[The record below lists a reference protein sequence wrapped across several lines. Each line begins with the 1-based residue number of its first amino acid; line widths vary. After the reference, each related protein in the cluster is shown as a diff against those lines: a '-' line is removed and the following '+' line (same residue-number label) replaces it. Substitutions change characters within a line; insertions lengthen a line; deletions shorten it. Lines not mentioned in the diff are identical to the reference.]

1 LNWQRIV
8 TIYVLVQFSEIFGV
22 SMIYAYLPLALEHAG
37 VPLASIASLSGLTIA
52 GIFIVGAPQVP
63 IWLAIAELRSRRLVI
78 VRSGLIALI
87 ALIAFAFAREAWQLI
102 GATLALGF
110 WLGNTGVMLA
120 TIREVSPEHA
130 RTRSIALFSAAAPMG
145 FALGPLLAGALIDGF
160 GLSLAAPIMVAALLN
175 AALIV
180 ANIVAIPDVR
190 PDHPPTGGVLE
201 VARRGLAEVFADR
214 TIRAGYL
221 VLGLAIAGE
230 RMLRPV
236 FPLRIAEV
244 VIGPTITGI
253 AEPLAA
259 PGVAGAVGL
268 LTGLSALGGAIA
280 APILATRLVPRIGVP
295 RVMAVGLIAAAVA
308 AGAMIA
314 VSTALSL
321 ALSNTLLAAASA
333 LLQAMVFTWLAN
345 AVPEQRR
352 TAALSLSLFPLYAGA
367 VIGPLISSAVAL
379 AGTPQSGDELGLT
392 PVFVGSALL
401 LTIGLIAVRR
411 LPAAERSALVC
422 VHEAGRDRSRRH
434 QLCRPRSDA
443 DS

>member
-1 LNWQRIV
+1 MSRTGALPWQRIV
-8 TIYVLVQFSEIFGV
+8 TIYVLVQFAEIFGV
-22 SMIYAYLPLALEHAG
+22 AMIYAYLPLALEGAG
-37 VPLASIASLSGLTIA
+37 VPLRDIATVSGAATA

-78 VRSGLIALI
+78 VRSGLIALA
-87 ALIAFAFAREAWQLI
+87 ALIAFAFAQEAWQLI

-145 FALGPLLAGALIDGF
+145 FALGPLLAGAMIDGL

-175 AALIV
+175 AALIL

-190 PDHPPTGGVLE
+190 PHHPPTGSVLE
-201 VARRGLAEVFADR
+201 VARRGLREVFADHR
-214 TIRAGYL
+214 IRAGYL

-244 VIGPTITGI
+244 VIGPSITGI
-253 AEPLAA
+253 LEPLAA

-280 APILATRLVPRIGVP
+280 APLLATRLVPRIGIP
-295 RVMAVGLIAAAVA
+295 RVMGVGFVAAAVA
-308 AGAMIA
+308 ASAMIV
-314 VSTALSL
+314 VSTALGL
-321 ALSNTLLAAASA
+321 ALANTLLAAAAA

-345 AVPEQRR
+345 SVSDRLR

-367 VIGPLISSAVAL
+367 VVGPLVSSAAAVI
-379 AGTPQSGDELGLT
+379 GTSRPGDELALT
-392 PVFVGSALL
+392 PVFLGSVLL
-401 LTIGLIAVRR
+401 LALGVVAVRR
-411 LPAAERSALVC
+411 LPPGV
-422 VHEAGRDRSRRH
+422 
-434 QLCRPRSDA
+434 PRA
-443 DS
+443 R

>member
-1 LNWQRIV
+1 MSRSSSLPWQRIV
-8 TIYVLVQFSEIFGV
+8 TIYVLVQFAEIFGV
-22 SMIYAYLPLALEHAG
+22 AMIYAYLPLALEGAG
-37 VPLASIASLSGLTIA
+37 VPLRDIATVSGAATA

-78 VRSGLIALI
+78 VRSGLIALV
-87 ALIAFAFAREAWQLI
+87 ALIAFAFAQEAWQLI

-120 TIREVSPEHA
+120 TIREVSPERA

-145 FALGPLLAGALIDGF
+145 FALGPLLAGAMIDGL

-175 AALIV
+175 AVLVV

-190 PDHPPTGGVLE
+190 PHHPPTGGILA
-201 VARRGLAEVFADR
+201 VAWQGLREVFADPR
-214 TIRAGYL
+214 IRAGYL

-230 RMLRPV
+230 RMLRLV

-244 VIGPTITGI
+244 VIGPSITGI

-280 APILATRLVPRIGVP
+280 APLLATRLVPRIGVP
-295 RVMAVGLIAAAVA
+295 RVMTVGFVAAAVA
-308 AGAMIA
+308 AGAMIV
-314 VSTALSL
+314 VSTTLGL
-321 ALSNTLLAAASA
+321 ALANTLIAAAAA
-333 LLQAMVFTWLAN
+333 LLQAMVFTWLADS
-345 AVPEQRR
+345 VTERRR

-367 VIGPLISSAVAL
+367 VVGPLISSAA
-379 AGTPQSGDELGLT
+379 ATIGTPRPGDELALT
-392 PVFVGSALL
+392 PIFLGAVLL
-401 LTIGLIAVRR
+401 LALGIAAVRR
-411 LPAAERSALVC
+411 LPTEEPSA
-422 VHEAGRDRSRRH
+422 R
-434 QLCRPRSDA
+434 
-443 DS
+443 

>member
-1 LNWQRIV
+1 MNRSGSLPWQRIV
-8 TIYVLVQFSEIFGV
+8 TIYVLVQFAEIFGV
-22 SMIYAYLPLALEHAG
+22 AMIYAYLPLALEGAG
-37 VPLASIASLSGLTIA
+37 VPLRDIATVSGAATA

-78 VRSGLIALI
+78 VRSGLIALV
-87 ALIAFAFAREAWQLI
+87 ALIAFAFAQEAWQLI

-130 RTRSIALFSAAAPMG
+130 RTRSIALFSAAAPLG
-145 FALGPLLAGALIDGF
+145 FALGPLLAGAMIDGL

-201 VARRGLAEVFADR
+201 VARRGLREVFADR
-214 TIRAGYL
+214 RIRAGYL

-244 VIGPTITGI
+244 VIGPSITGI

-268 LTGLSALGGAIA
+268 LTGLSALGGAAA
-280 APILATRLVPRIGVP
+280 APLLATRLVPRIGIP
-295 RVMAVGLIAAAVA
+295 RVMAVGFVAAAVA
-308 AGAMIA
+308 ASAMIV
-314 VSTALSL
+314 VSTAFGL
-321 ALSNTLLAAASA
+321 ALANTLLAAAAA

-345 AVPEQRR
+345 SVSERRR

-367 VIGPLISSAVAL
+367 VVGPLVSSAA
-379 AGTPQSGDELGLT
+379 AIIGTPRLGDELALT
-392 PVFVGSALL
+392 PVFLGSALL
-401 LTIGLIAVRR
+401 LTLGVVAVRR
-411 LPAAERSALVC
+411 LPTGEPSA
-422 VHEAGRDRSRRH
+422 R
-434 QLCRPRSDA
+434 
-443 DS
+443 

>member
-1 LNWQRIV
+1 MSRTGSLPWQRIV
-8 TIYVLVQFSEIFGV
+8 TIYVLVQFAEIFGV
-22 SMIYAYLPLALEHAG
+22 AMIYAYLPLALEGAG
-37 VPLASIASLSGLTIA
+37 VPLRDIATVSGAATA

-78 VRSGLIALI
+78 VRSGLIALV
-87 ALIAFAFAREAWQLI
+87 ALIAFAFAQEAWQLI

-145 FALGPLLAGALIDGF
+145 FALGPLLAGAAIDGL

-175 AALIV
+175 AVLIV

-190 PDHPPTGGVLE
+190 PHYPPTGGILA
-201 VARRGLAEVFADR
+201 VAWRGLREVFSDPR
-214 TIRAGYL
+214 IRAGYL

-230 RMLRPV
+230 RMLRLV

-244 VIGPTITGI
+244 VIGPSITGI

-268 LTGLSALGGAIA
+268 LTGLSALGGAVA
-280 APILATRLVPRIGVP
+280 APLLATRLVPRIGVP
-295 RVMAVGLIAAAVA
+295 RVMTVGFVAAAVA
-308 AGAMIA
+308 AGAMIV
-314 VSTALSL
+314 VSTTLGL
-321 ALSNTLLAAASA
+321 ALANTLTAAAAA
-333 LLQAMVFTWLAN
+333 LLQAMVFTWLADSV
-345 AVPEQRR
+345 AERRR

-367 VIGPLISSAVAL
+367 VVGPLISAA
-379 AGTPQSGDELGLT
+379 AATIGAPRPGDELALT
-392 PVFVGSALL
+392 PIFLGSVLL
-401 LTIGLIAVRR
+401 LALGIAAVRR
-411 LPAAERSALVC
+411 LPTEEPTAR
-422 VHEAGRDRSRRH
+422 
-434 QLCRPRSDA
+434 
-443 DS
+443 

>member
-1 LNWQRIV
+1 
-8 TIYVLVQFSEIFGV
+8 
-22 SMIYAYLPLALEHAG
+22 MIYAYLPLALEGAG
-37 VPLASIASLSGLTIA
+37 VPLRDIATLSGAATA

-78 VRSGLIALI
+78 VRSGLIALV
-87 ALIAFAFAREAWQLI
+87 ALIAFALAEEAWQLI

-145 FALGPLLAGALIDGF
+145 FALGPLLAGAMIDGL

-175 AALIV
+175 AVLIV

-190 PDHPPTGGVLE
+190 PLHPPTGGVLD
-201 VARRGLAEVFADR
+201 VARRGLREVFADR

-244 VIGPTITGI
+244 VIGPSITGI

-268 LTGLSALGGAIA
+268 LTGLSALGGAAIA
-280 APILATRLVPRIGVP
+280 PLVATHLVPRIGVP
-295 RVMAVGLIAAAVA
+295 RVMAVGFVGAASAAA
-308 AGAMIA
+308 AMIV

-321 ALSNTLLAAASA
+321 ALANTLLAAASA

-345 AVPEQRR
+345 SITERRR

-367 VIGPLISSAVAL
+367 VVGPLVSSAAAL
-379 AGTPQSGDELGLT
+379 TGAPRSGDLLALT
-392 PVFVGSALL
+392 PVFLGSVTLL
-401 LTIGLIAVRR
+401 VFGAVAVRR
-411 LPAAERSALVC
+411 LPSEGESA
-422 VHEAGRDRSRRH
+422 R
-434 QLCRPRSDA
+434 
-443 DS
+443 

>member
-1 LNWQRIV
+1 MPRNTTLNWQRIV

-160 GLSLAAPIMVAALLN
+160 GLSLAAPIMVAALFN

-379 AGTPQSGDELGLT
+379 AGTPQPGDELGLT

-411 LPAAERSALVC
+411 LPAAERSA
-422 VHEAGRDRSRRH
+422 R
-434 QLCRPRSDA
+434 
-443 DS
+443 

>member
-1 LNWQRIV
+1 M
-8 TIYVLVQFSEIFGV
+8 LVQFAEIFGV
-22 SMIYAYLPLALEHAG
+22 AMIYAYLPLALEGAG
-37 VPLASIASLSGLTIA
+37 VPLRDIATVSGAATA

-78 VRSGLIALI
+78 VRSGLIALV
-87 ALIAFAFAREAWQLI
+87 ALIAFAFAQEAWQLI

-145 FALGPLLAGALIDGF
+145 FALGPLVAGAMIDGL

-175 AALIV
+175 AVLIV

-190 PDHPPTGGVLE
+190 PHYPPTGSVFE
-201 VARRGLAEVFADR
+201 VARRGLREVFADR
-214 TIRAGYL
+214 RIRAGYL

-244 VIGPTITGI
+244 VIGPSITGI

-268 LTGLSALGGAIA
+268 LTGLSALGGALA
-280 APILATRLVPRIGVP
+280 APLLATRLVPHIGIP
-295 RVMAVGLIAAAVA
+295 RVMAVGFAAAAVA
-308 AGAMIA
+308 AGAMIV
-314 VSTALSL
+314 VSTAFGL

-345 AVPEQRR
+345 SVTERRR

-367 VIGPLISSAVAL
+367 VVGPLISSAIALTGTPRLGDAL
-379 AGTPQSGDELGLT
+379 ALT
-392 PVFVGSALL
+392 PVFLGSVLL
-401 LTIGLIAVRR
+401 LSLGIIAVRR
-411 LPAAERSALVC
+411 LPTGEPSA
-422 VHEAGRDRSRRH
+422 R
-434 QLCRPRSDA
+434 
-443 DS
+443 

>member
-1 LNWQRIV
+1 VSGLSTLPWQRIV

-52 GIFIVGAPQVP
+52 GIFVVGAPQVP

-87 ALIAFAFAREAWQLI
+87 ALIAFALAQEAWQLI

-145 FALGPLLAGALIDGF
+145 FALGPLLAGAMIDGL

-190 PDHPPTGGVLE
+190 PRHPPTGGVLE
-201 VARRGLAEVFADR
+201 VARRGLREVFSDR
-214 TIRAGYL
+214 KIRAGYL

-244 VIGPTITGI
+244 VIGPSITGI

-268 LTGLSALGGAIA
+268 LSGLSALGGAIA
-280 APILATRLVPRIGVP
+280 APLLATRLVPRIGAP
-295 RVMAVGLIAAAVA
+295 RVMALGFVAAAVA
-308 AGAMIA
+308 AGAMIL
-314 VSTALSL
+314 VSTALDL

-345 AVPEQRR
+345 SVSERRR

-367 VIGPLISSAVAL
+367 VVGPLISSAVAL
-379 AGTPQSGDELGLT
+379 TGTPRSGDVLALT
-392 PVFVGSALL
+392 PVFLGSVLL
-401 LTIGLIAVRR
+401 LALGILAVRR
-411 LPAAERSALVC
+411 LPA
-422 VHEAGRDRSRRH
+422 GDRNAR
-434 QLCRPRSDA
+434 
-443 DS
+443 

>member
-1 LNWQRIV
+1 VTRAGSLPWQRIV
-8 TIYVLVQFSEIFGV
+8 TIYVLVQFAEIFGV
-22 SMIYAYLPLALEHAG
+22 AMIYAYLPLALEGAG
-37 VPLASIASLSGLTIA
+37 VPLRDIATVSGAATA

-78 VRSGLIALI
+78 VRSGLIALV
-87 ALIAFAFAREAWQLI
+87 ALIAFAFAQEAWQLI

-120 TIREVSPEHA
+120 TIREVSPVHA

-145 FALGPLLAGALIDGF
+145 FALGPLLAGAMIDGL

-175 AALIV
+175 AVLIV

-190 PDHPPTGGVLE
+190 PHHPPTGGVLNE
-201 VARRGLAEVFADR
+201 ARRGLREVFTDSR
-214 TIRAGYL
+214 VRAGYL

-244 VIGPTITGI
+244 VIGPSITGI

-280 APILATRLVPRIGVP
+280 APLLATRLVPRIGVP
-295 RVMAVGLIAAAVA
+295 RVMTVGFTAAAAA
-308 AGAMIA
+308 AGAMIV
-314 VSTALSL
+314 VSTPLGL
-321 ALSNTLLAAASA
+321 ALANTLLAAAAA
-333 LLQAMVFTWLAN
+333 LLQAMVFTWLADSV
-345 AVPEQRR
+345 AERRR

-367 VIGPLISSAVAL
+367 VVGPLISSGATLIGSPRPGDAL
-379 AGTPQSGDELGLT
+379 ALT
-392 PVFVGSALL
+392 PIFLGSALL
-401 LTIGLIAVRR
+401 LALGIMAVRR
-411 LPAAERSALVC
+411 LPTGEPLAR
-422 VHEAGRDRSRRH
+422 
-434 QLCRPRSDA
+434 
-443 DS
+443 

>member
-1 LNWQRIV
+1 MSRTGALPWQRIV
-8 TIYVLVQFSEIFGV
+8 TIYVLVQFAEIFGV
-22 SMIYAYLPLALEHAG
+22 AMIYAYLPLALEGAG
-37 VPLASIASLSGLTIA
+37 VPLRDIATVSGAATA

-78 VRSGLIALI
+78 VRSGLIALA
-87 ALIAFAFAREAWQLI
+87 ALIAFAFGHEAWQLI

-145 FALGPLLAGALIDGF
+145 FALGPLLAGAMIDGL

-175 AALIV
+175 AALIL

-201 VARRGLAEVFADR
+201 VARRGLLEVFADHR
-214 TIRAGYL
+214 IRAGYL

-244 VIGPTITGI
+244 VIGPSITGI
-253 AEPLAA
+253 PEPLAA

-280 APILATRLVPRIGVP
+280 APLLATRLVPRIGIL
-295 RVMAVGLIAAAVA
+295 RVMGVGFVAAAVA
-308 AGAMIA
+308 ASAMIV
-314 VSTALSL
+314 VSTALGL
-321 ALSNTLLAAASA
+321 ALANTLLAAAAA

-345 AVPEQRR
+345 SVSDRLR

-367 VIGPLISSAVAL
+367 VVGPLVSSAAAVI
-379 AGTPQSGDELGLT
+379 GTSRPGDELALT
-392 PVFVGSALL
+392 PVFLGSVLL
-401 LTIGLIAVRR
+401 LALGVVAVRR
-411 LPAAERSALVC
+411 LPPGVPSA
-422 VHEAGRDRSRRH
+422 R
-434 QLCRPRSDA
+434 
-443 DS
+443 

>member
-1 LNWQRIV
+1 V

-78 VRSGLIALI
+78 VRSGLIALV
-87 ALIAFAFAREAWQLI
+87 ALIAFALAQEAWQLI

-120 TIREVSPEHA
+120 TIREVSPERA

-145 FALGPLLAGALIDGF
+145 FALGPLLAGAMIDGL

-190 PDHPPTGGVLE
+190 PHYPPTGGVLE
-201 VARRGLAEVFADR
+201 VARRGLREVFADR
-214 TIRAGYL
+214 TTRAGYL

-244 VIGPTITGI
+244 VIGPSITGI

-268 LTGLSALGGAIA
+268 LSGLSALGGAMA
-280 APILATRLVPRIGVP
+280 APLLATRLVPRIGVP
-295 RVMAVGLIAAAVA
+295 RVMAVGFVAAAIA
-308 AGAMIA
+308 AGAMIL
-314 VSTALSL
+314 VSTSLGL
-321 ALSNTLLAAASA
+321 ALSNTLLASASA

-345 AVPEQRR
+345 SVTERRR

-367 VIGPLISSAVAL
+367 VVGPLISSAVAL
-379 AGTPQSGDELGLT
+379 TGTPRSGDVLALT
-392 PVFVGSALL
+392 PVFLGSVLL
-401 LTIGLIAVRR
+401 LSLGVIAVRR
-411 LPAAERSALVC
+411 LPAGVRGAR
-422 VHEAGRDRSRRH
+422 
-434 QLCRPRSDA
+434 
-443 DS
+443 

>member
-1 LNWQRIV
+1 MTRAGSLPWQRIV
-8 TIYVLVQFSEIFGV
+8 TIYVLVQFAEIFGV
-22 SMIYAYLPLALEHAG
+22 AMIYAYLPLALEGAG
-37 VPLASIASLSGLTIA
+37 VPLRDIATVSGAATA

-78 VRSGLIALI
+78 VRSGLIALV
-87 ALIAFAFAREAWQLI
+87 ALIAFAFAQEAWQLI

-120 TIREVSPEHA
+120 TIREVSPVHA

-145 FALGPLLAGALIDGF
+145 FALGPLLAGAMIDGL

-175 AALIV
+175 AVLIV

-190 PDHPPTGGVLE
+190 PHHPPTGGVLNE
-201 VARRGLAEVFADR
+201 ARRGLREVFTDSR
-214 TIRAGYL
+214 IRAGYL

-244 VIGPTITGI
+244 VIGPSITGI

-280 APILATRLVPRIGVP
+280 APLLATRLVPRIGVP
-295 RVMAVGLIAAAVA
+295 RVMTVGFTAAAAA
-308 AGAMIA
+308 AGAMIV
-314 VSTALSL
+314 VSTTLGL
-321 ALSNTLLAAASA
+321 ALANTLLAAAAA
-333 LLQAMVFTWLAN
+333 LLQAMVFTWLADSV
-345 AVPEQRR
+345 AERRR

-367 VIGPLISSAVAL
+367 VVGPLISSGATLIGSPRPGDAL
-379 AGTPQSGDELGLT
+379 ALT
-392 PVFVGSALL
+392 PIFLGSALL
-401 LTIGLIAVRR
+401 LALGIMAVRR
-411 LPAAERSALVC
+411 LPTGEPLAR
-422 VHEAGRDRSRRH
+422 
-434 QLCRPRSDA
+434 
-443 DS
+443 

>member
-1 LNWQRIV
+1 VAHRGTTVPWQRIV
-8 TIYVLVQFSEIFGV
+8 TIYVLVQFAEIFGV
-22 SMIYAYLPLALEHAG
+22 AMIYAYLPLALEGAG
-37 VPLASIASLSGLTIA
+37 VPLRDIATLSGATTA

-78 VRSGLIALI
+78 VRSGLIALV
-87 ALIAFAFAREAWQLI
+87 ALIAFALAQEAWQLI

-145 FALGPLLAGALIDGF
+145 FALGPLLAGAMIDGL

-190 PDHPPTGGVLE
+190 PLHPPTGGVLE
-201 VARRGLAEVFADR
+201 VARRGLREVFADR

-244 VIGPTITGI
+244 VIGPSITGI

-268 LTGLSALGGAIA
+268 LTGLSALGGAA
-280 APILATRLVPRIGVP
+280 LAPLVATHLAPRIGVP
-295 RVMAVGLIAAAVA
+295 RVMAVGFVGAASAAA
-308 AGAMIA
+308 AMIA
-314 VSTALSL
+314 V
-321 ALSNTLLAAASA
+321 SA

-345 AVPEQRR
+345 AVTERRR

-367 VIGPLISSAVAL
+367 VVGPLVSSAAAL
-379 AGTPQSGDELGLT
+379 TGAPRPGDLLALT
-392 PVFVGSALL
+392 PVFLGSVTL
-401 LTIGLIAVRR
+401 LTLGIVAVRR
-411 LPAAERSALVC
+411 LPTEVESA
-422 VHEAGRDRSRRH
+422 R
-434 QLCRPRSDA
+434 
-443 DS
+443 

>member
-1 LNWQRIV
+1 VSREGALPWQRIV
-8 TIYVLVQFSEIFGV
+8 TIYVLVQFAEIFGV
-22 SMIYAYLPLALEHAG
+22 AMIYAYLPLALEGAG
-37 VPLASIASLSGLTIA
+37 VPLRDIATVSGAATA

-78 VRSGLIALI
+78 VRSGLIALA
-87 ALIAFAFAREAWQLI
+87 ALFAFAFAQEAWQLI

-145 FALGPLLAGALIDGF
+145 FALGPLLAGAMIDGL
-160 GLSLAAPIMVAALLN
+160 GLSLAAPILVAALLN

-190 PDHPPTGGVLE
+190 PHHPPTGSVLE
-201 VARRGLAEVFADR
+201 VARRGLSEVFADHR
-214 TIRAGYL
+214 IRAGYL

-230 RMLRPV
+230 RMLRLV

-244 VIGPTITGI
+244 VIGPSITGI

-280 APILATRLVPRIGVP
+280 APLVATRLVPRIGIP
-295 RVMAVGLIAAAVA
+295 RVMGVGFVAAAIA
-308 AGAMIA
+308 AGAMIV
-314 VSTALSL
+314 VSSALGL
-321 ALSNTLLAAASA
+321 ALANTLLAAAAA
-333 LLQAMVFTWLAN
+333 LLQAMVFTWLADS
-345 AVPEQRR
+345 VSERRR

-367 VIGPLISSAVAL
+367 VVGPLISSAA
-379 AGTPQSGDELGLT
+379 ATIGTSRPGDELALT
-392 PVFVGSALL
+392 PAFLGSVLL
-401 LTIGLIAVRR
+401 LALGVVAVRR
-411 LPAAERSALVC
+411 LPPGVPSA
-422 VHEAGRDRSRRH
+422 R
-434 QLCRPRSDA
+434 
-443 DS
+443 

>member
-1 LNWQRIV
+1 VSRSSSLPWQRIV
-8 TIYVLVQFSEIFGV
+8 TIYVLVQFAEIFGV
-22 SMIYAYLPLALEHAG
+22 AMIYAYLPLALEGAG
-37 VPLASIASLSGLTIA
+37 VPLRDIATVSGAATA

-78 VRSGLIALI
+78 VRSGLIALV
-87 ALIAFAFAREAWQLI
+87 ALIAFAFAQEAWQLI

-120 TIREVSPEHA
+120 TIREVSPERA

-145 FALGPLLAGALIDGF
+145 FALGPLLAGAMIDGL

-175 AALIV
+175 AVLVV

-190 PDHPPTGGVLE
+190 PHHPPTGGILA
-201 VARRGLAEVFADR
+201 VAWQGLREVFADPR
-214 TIRAGYL
+214 IRAGYL

-230 RMLRPV
+230 RMLRLV

-244 VIGPTITGI
+244 VIGPSITGI

-280 APILATRLVPRIGVP
+280 APLLATRLVPRIGVP
-295 RVMAVGLIAAAVA
+295 RVMTVGFVAAAVA
-308 AGAMIA
+308 AGAMIV
-314 VSTALSL
+314 VSTTLGL
-321 ALSNTLLAAASA
+321 ALANTLIAAAAA
-333 LLQAMVFTWLAN
+333 LLQAMVFTWLADS
-345 AVPEQRR
+345 VTERRR

-367 VIGPLISSAVAL
+367 VVGPLISSAA
-379 AGTPQSGDELGLT
+379 ATIGTPRPGDELALT
-392 PVFVGSALL
+392 PIFLGAVLL
-401 LTIGLIAVRR
+401 LALGIAAVRR
-411 LPAAERSALVC
+411 LPTEEPSA
-422 VHEAGRDRSRRH
+422 R
-434 QLCRPRSDA
+434 
-443 DS
+443 

>member
-1 LNWQRIV
+1 MTHTSSLPWQRIV
-8 TIYVLVQFSEIFGV
+8 TIYVLVQFAEIFGV
-22 SMIYAYLPLALEHAG
+22 AMIYAYLPLALEGAG
-37 VPLASIASLSGLTIA
+37 VPLRDIATISGAATA

-78 VRSGLIALI
+78 VRSGFIALV
-87 ALIAFAFAREAWQLI
+87 ALIAFAFAQEAWQLI

-145 FALGPLLAGALIDGF
+145 FALGPLLAGAMIDGL

-175 AALIV
+175 AALIL

-190 PDHPPTGGVLE
+190 PHNLPTGGVLE
-201 VARRGLAEVFADR
+201 VARRGLSEVFADR
-214 TIRAGYL
+214 RIRAGYL
-221 VLGLAIAGE
+221 VLSLAIAGE

-244 VIGPTITGI
+244 VIGPSITGV

-268 LTGLSALGGAIA
+268 LTGLSALGGAAA
-280 APILATRLVPRIGVP
+280 APLLATRLVPRIGIP
-295 RVMAVGLIAAAVA
+295 RVMRVGFVAAAVA
-308 AGAMIA
+308 AGAMIV
-314 VSTALSL
+314 VSTAIGL
-321 ALSNTLLAAASA
+321 ALANTLLAAAAA
-333 LLQAMVFTWLAN
+333 LLQAMVFTWLASS
-345 AVPEQRR
+345 VSERLR

-367 VIGPLISSAVAL
+367 VVGPLVSSAA
-379 AGTPQSGDELGLT
+379 AAIGTSRPGDELALT
-392 PVFVGSALL
+392 PVFLGSALL
-401 LTIGLIAVRR
+401 LTLGVVAVRR
-411 LPAAERSALVC
+411 LPPGEPSA
-422 VHEAGRDRSRRH
+422 R
-434 QLCRPRSDA
+434 
-443 DS
+443 